1 MKKLFLFVL
10 TAMMICGCS
19 KNENEN
25 PAPPEEDIFSVDITS
40 LEFSGRG
47 GTRYISFESTQ
58 DWTLSGGASWCEP
71 SQKSGSGTERY
82 FSVDFSAT
90 SNTTTDN
97 RSTAFTLKSGE
108 QSVEIQITQEFVP
121 TVIVSEAGTLQQILT
136 EQNLLETTE
145 LKINGIPDETDFK
158 FLKSVLTLNYLDISD
173 VNLEELPERAFANS
187 LISHVILPR
196 SLKVIG
202 NEMFYMAKTR
212 TVQMF
217 DEVVTIGDKAF
228 YMSEIHSVFHFSSK
242 LQTIGKEAFYH
253 CSGLYSLK
261 FPASL
266 ETIGESAFANLT
278 YSVTSYPSLDY
289 IFFGKG
295 SNGVEIL
302 GTDTFKED
310 IASAFYFGTK
320 TPPQGGFP
328 FAKGN
333 YVNAWTVKIY
343 VPKLY
348 VSAYQKLWSRDWDVQ
363 GSFMTLEDNMPED
376 K

>member
-1 MKKLFLFVL
+1 
-10 TAMMICGCS
+10 
-19 KNENEN
+19 
-25 PAPPEEDIFSVDITS
+25 
-40 LEFSGRG
+40 
-47 GTRYISFESTQ
+47 
-58 DWTLSGGASWCEP
+58 
-71 SQKSGSGTERY
+71 
-82 FSVDFSAT
+82 
-90 SNTTTDN
+90 
-97 RSTAFTLKSGE
+97 
-108 QSVEIQITQEFVP
+108 
-121 TVIVSEAGTLQQILT
+121 
-136 EQNLLETTE
+136 
-145 LKINGIPDETDFK
+145 
-158 FLKSVLTLNYLDISD
+158 
-173 VNLEELPERAFANS
+173 
-187 LISHVILPR
+187 
-196 SLKVIG
+196 
-202 NEMFYMAKTR
+202 MFYMAKTR

-228 YMSEIHSVFHFSSK
+228 YMSEIHSDFHFSSK

-289 IFFGKG
+289 IFFEKG
-295 SNGVEIL
+295 SKLKTVGREAFYHALDHDGIIYMQHCTQVEIL

-363 GSFMTLEDNMPED
+363 GSFMALEDNMPED